1 MKHVSLTVSA
11 LALGGVVLSACSTS
25 DKPYAHESARYPTA
39 AERLFGASPGE
50 PVMMPDGSTAA
61 APMTATVAAPT
72 VQTPAVQAPTV
83 QAVPATTLPQ
93 PMVVPQTVAMGAP
106 SDSRFV
112 QDMTVGSVVEIEL
125 ARIAYV
131 RAQSPEVR
139 AFARQMLIDH
149 RDMVVKLDNFAL
161 ERGHLIAWDIPSD
174 RAATIERLRSIDDAS
189 FDRAYMDEMVEAHQ
203 QVVQKLTAQT
213 GSGRETAAV
222 AQEALPTVQHHLE
235 MAQQIRAT
243 L

>member
-1 MKHVSLTVSA
+1 MKHTVRLTVSA
-11 LALGGVVLSACSTS
+11 LVLGGGLGACTPGN
-25 DKPYAHESARYPTA
+25 DRPYAHESVRYPTA

-50 PVMMPDGSTAA
+50 PVATADGSTLT
-61 APMTATVAAPT
+61 APAL
-72 VQTPAVQAPTV
+72 
-83 QAVPATTLPQ
+83 AVPAPVPTPVASPVLKPVAGPGTVPQ
-93 PMVVPQTVAMGAP
+93 PVSMVAP
-106 SDSRFV
+106 SDARFV

-125 ARIAYV
+125 GRIAYV

-161 ERGHLIAWDIPSD
+161 ERGHLVQWTVPSD
-174 RAATIERLRSIDDAS
+174 RAGTIARLRSLDDAS
-189 FDRAYMDEMVEAHQ
+189 FDRAYMDEMVQAHQ
-203 QVVQKLTAQT
+203 HVVQKLQVQA
-213 GSGRETAAV
+213 GSGRETAAL
-222 AQEALPTVQHHLE
+222 ATEALPTVRHHLE